1 MSGAGQSGK
10 TRRYIGAALRQAEQ
24 ALTTRIASR
33 VPADAAARIRALI
46 ARSADPGDEGGAGPG
61 DDGALF
67 GAFRPSSPAG
77 RCRNSR
83 RASTKNPDGGT
94 LLPRY
99 EEPVFRGRR

>member
-1 MSGAGQSGK
+1 MSGTGQSGQI
-10 TRRYIGAALRQAEQ
+10 RRYIGTALRQAEQ

-67 GAFRPSSPAG
+67 GAAEAAG
-77 RCRNSR
+77 TAVFATIR
-83 RASTKNPDGGT
+83 STSA
-94 LLPRY
+94 
-99 EEPVFRGRR
+99 

>member
-1 MSGAGQSGK
+1 MSGIGQSGQI
-10 TRRYIGAALRQAEQ
+10 RRYIGTAPRQAEQ

-67 GAFRPSSPAG
+67 GAAEAAG
-77 RCRNSR
+77 TAVFAAIR
-83 RASTKNPDGGT
+83 STSA
-94 LLPRY
+94 
-99 EEPVFRGRR
+99 